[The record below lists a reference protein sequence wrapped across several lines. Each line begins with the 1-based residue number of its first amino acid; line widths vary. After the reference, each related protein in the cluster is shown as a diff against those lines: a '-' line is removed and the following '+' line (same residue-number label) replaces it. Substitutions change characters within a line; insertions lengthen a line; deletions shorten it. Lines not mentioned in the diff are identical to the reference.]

1 MVKKK
6 EFDHESLQDR
16 DSLAQYLQIVT
27 QGFLDGRLAVSSR
40 GEDIALEPRGLIRF
54 ELRASQRPDRG
65 RLTLR
70 FTWKPTKDEVA
81 SSGDD
86 LKLTPGA

>member
-27 QGFLDGRLAVSSR
+27 QGFQDGRLSVSSR
-40 GEDIALEPRGLIRF
+40 DEDIALEPRGLIRF
-54 ELRASQRPDRG
+54 ELRASQRSDRG

-70 FTWKPTKDEVA
+70 FTWKPNKEETVTSA
-81 SSGDD
+81 GD
-86 LKLTPGA
+86 LKITPGS

>member
-16 DSLAQYLQIVT
+16 ESLAQYLQIVT
-27 QGFLDGRLAVSSR
+27 QGFQDGRLAVSSR
-40 GEDIALEPRGLIRF
+40 NGDMALEPRGLIRF
-54 ELRASQRPDRG
+54 ELRATQRPDRG

-70 FTWKPTKDEVA
+70 FTWKPSKDEQLP
-81 SSGDD
+81 SGED
-86 LKLTPGA
+86 LKITPGE